1 MSPIP
6 SAGPASNE
14 TIYYKHAAN
23 APPFDP
29 WNQTIVLYDAQGYRV
44 PHDLRL
50 NYFNDWAKYAI
61 HASINWGSQIG
72 ASIIMVILLL
82 VLTKH
87 DKRRS
92 PIFILNIL
100 ALVLSVV
107 RAITNV
113 AFYTSEFYNFY
124 TFITEDVSRVPTSDY
139 ATSITAVI
147 MTLLLLTCI
156 ELSLILQASV
166 VCATLARPRR
176 ITITVLSIVVALMAI
191 GARIALTVWNI
202 QFIFGLTD
210 DLRANLPAIS
220 NITSSFSVCFFS
232 LIFCGKLGLAI
243 RNRRKLGLKQF
254 GPMQIVFIMA
264 AQTLIIP
271 GICSMVQFFTNDEI
285 GALSLTVVA
294 IFLPLSSVWA
304 AANTDSLNQASRS
317 HDAHHK
323 FLGGLKWKK
332 APGERKSIATTLDSS
347 ILSSRDPLSPSSRK
361 TTSTDDTEKTHGD
374 VEDDRDDQVFEA
386 GKAINRM
393 FP

>member
-14 TIYYKHAAN
+14 TIHYKYAAK

-29 WNQTIVLYDAQGYRV
+29 WNQSIVLYDAQGYRV

-176 ITITVLSIVVALMAI
+176 IAITVLSIVVALMAI
-191 GARIALTVWNI
+191 SARIALTVWNI
-202 QFIFGLTD
+202 QFIFGLTE

-220 NITSSFSVCFFS
+220 NVTSSFSVCFFS

-347 ILSSRDPLSPSSRK
+347 ILSSRDPLSPSSGK

-374 VEDDRDDQVFEA
+374 VEDDRDDQVF
-386 GKAINRM
+386 GMKAL
-393 FP
+393 

>member
-1 MSPIP
+1 M
-6 SAGPASNE
+6 
-14 TIYYKHAAN
+14 YYKYAAD

-29 WNQTIVLYDAQGYRV
+29 WNQSIVLYDAQGYRL
-44 PHDLRL
+44 PQDIRL
-50 NYFNDWAKYAI
+50 DAFNNWAQYAI
-61 HASINWGSQIG
+61 KASINWGSQIG

-107 RAITNV
+107 RAITNA
-113 AFYTSEFYNFY
+113 AFYTSGFYSFY
-124 TFITEDVSRVPTSDY
+124 TFITEDISRVPTSDY
-139 ATSITAVI
+139 ATSTTAVI
-147 MTLLLLTCI
+147 MTLLLLICI

-166 VCATLARPRR
+166 VCATLSRPRR
-176 ITITVLSIVVALMAI
+176 IAITILSIVVALAAI

-202 QFIFGLTD
+202 QIILGPPILSRV
-210 DLRANLPAIS
+210 DLGVVA

-264 AQTLIIP
+264 AQTLVIP
-271 GICSMVQFFTNDEI
+271 SKLAPSKHCLLNSLTITGICSIVQFFTNDEI
-285 GALSLTVVA
+285 GALSPTVVA

-304 AANTDSLNQASRS
+304 GANTDSRNQASRG

-347 ILSSRDPLSPSSRK
+347 ISSQDPLSPSSRK
-361 TTSTDDTEKTHGD
+361 TSSTDDTEKTHDD
-374 VEDDRDDQVFEA
+374 VENGSDDQIFGMTA
-386 GKAINRM
+386 L
-393 FP
+393 